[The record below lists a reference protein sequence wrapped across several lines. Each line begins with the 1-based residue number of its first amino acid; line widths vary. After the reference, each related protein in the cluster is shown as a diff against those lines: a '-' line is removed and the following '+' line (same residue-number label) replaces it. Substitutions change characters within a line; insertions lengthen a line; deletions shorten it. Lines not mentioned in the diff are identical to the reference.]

1 MAIRIDQ
8 FYPKFRA
15 RAIYVV
21 LGFEIFIGLI
31 AAATYIVL
39 LAGDI
44 GKPLEHLT
52 ISGAVFGFL
61 QLILTP
67 FIVAYVS
74 EPAKLIAEAVV
85 HVSQQDSTVKP
96 PNINLARHERSGLK
110 ALVQIIYDLALGTQ
124 PTAAPAAAAPYAQT
138 AAVTAMPAELAAQLL
153 ELMPCGVAALN
164 SRREVIFAN
173 QLAPTLI
180 NSDQKRSLEL
190 IFDNGDTLE
199 NWLTECEA
207 SKVRDQKSWSRV
219 ANRLPD
225 DPERRQY
232 DVIASYQK
240 ASPVADTVLLFI
252 DRTSAYAPAQEDM
265 DFIALAAHELR
276 GPITVIRGYL
286 DILDSELQPLLQ
298 PDQKELID
306 RLNVSANRLSGYVNN
321 ILNVSRYDRRHL
333 QLHLHEDRIENI
345 FSSLID
351 DLAMRARTQNR
362 LLSVDIPPGLPT
374 VAADRASVSEVIANL
389 VDNAIKYS
397 SEGGQ
402 IIVRA
407 SVKGDFVEVTVQD
420 FGIGI
425 PGAIMGNLFNKF
437 YRSHRSRQSVSGT
450 GLGLYISKAIIES
463 HGGTIWARSTEGRGS
478 TFGFSLPIYS
488 TVADKLLRSNS
499 ANEGIIESSNG
510 WIKNHAMYR
519 G

>member
-1 MAIRIDQ
+1 MAVRLDQ
-8 FYPKFRA
+8 FYTKFRA
-15 RAIYVV
+15 QAIYVV
-21 LGFEIFIGLI
+21 LGFEMFIGLV

-44 GKPLEHLT
+44 GKPLQHLM
-52 ISGAVFGFL
+52 ISGGVFGFL
-61 QLILTP
+61 QLVLTP

-74 EPAKLIAEAVV
+74 EPAKVITEAVT
-85 HVSQQDSTVKP
+85 HVSKQDSTLKP
-96 PNINLARHERSGLK
+96 PNVNLPRHERSGLK
-110 ALVQIIYDLALGTQ
+110 AVVQTIYDLALG
-124 PTAAPAAAAPYAQT
+124 APPPAGQAAQT
-138 AAVTAMPAELAAQLL
+138 ASAEQLPNQLASQLL
-153 ELMPCGVAALN
+153 DLLPCGVAALD

-173 QLAPTLI
+173 QLAPVRTGP
-180 NSDQKRSLEL
+180 DQKRSPEL
-190 IFDNGDTLE
+190 IFEGDDTLE
-199 NWLTECEA
+199 SWLAASEA

-225 DPERRQY
+225 DPERRMF

-240 ASPVADTVLLFI
+240 SSPVADTVLLFI
-252 DRTSAYAPAQEDM
+252 DRTAVYAPIQEDM

-286 DILDSELQPLLQ
+286 DILSTELGQQLR

-362 LLSVDIPPGLPT
+362 ILSVDIPPGLPT

-397 SEGGQ
+397 QEGGQ
-402 IIVRA
+402 VIVRA
-407 SVKGDFVEVTVQD
+407 ALKGDFVEITVQD

-425 PGAIMGNLFNKF
+425 PDAVMGHLFNKF

-450 GLGLYISKAIIES
+450 GLGLYISKAIVES
-463 HGGTIWARSTEGRGS
+463 HGGTIWARSTEGQGS
-478 TFGFSLPIYS
+478 TFGFNLPVYS
-488 TVADKLLRSNS
+488 TVANKLLSNNS
-499 ANEGIIESSNG
+499 NESIIESSNG